1 LKGTPDYFDFSRGRY
16 EVVIHGGAPN
26 MSDPINWFF
35 TKYLKFWKEWNDLNN
50 FVSPTFTDN
59 ADMRIIGA
67 YQPLDCLSHIW
78 PMDSV
83 ISFEDI
89 EKYYNNNIA
98 NLGAD
103 IDLDINEDDEELDIA
118 A

>member
-1 LKGTPDYFDFSRGRY
+1 
-16 EVVIHGGAPN
+16 
-26 MSDPINWFF
+26 
-35 TKYLKFWKEWNDLNN
+35 
-50 FVSPTFTDN
+50 
-59 ADMRIIGA
+59 MRIIGA

-83 ISFEDI
+83 VSFEDI
-89 EKYYNNNIA
+89 VEYYENNKH

-103 IDLDINEDDEELDIA
+103 IDDLDVA